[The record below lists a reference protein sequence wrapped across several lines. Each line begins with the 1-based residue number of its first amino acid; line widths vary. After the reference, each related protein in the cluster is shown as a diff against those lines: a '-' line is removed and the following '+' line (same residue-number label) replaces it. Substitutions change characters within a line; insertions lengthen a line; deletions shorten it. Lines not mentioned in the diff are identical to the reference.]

1 MVTQLDKNENR
12 SRKIIRLA
20 AHISYWS
27 LVTGMILTAQPH
39 IKDIKINLMD
49 KDQVAS

>member
-1 MVTQLDKNENR
+1 MQLDKTESR

-27 LVTGMILTAQPH
+27 LVAGMILTAAVYQGYQN
-39 IKDIKINLMD
+39 KFDG
-49 KDQVAS
+49 

>member
-1 MVTQLDKNENR
+1 MHLDKDESN

-27 LVTGMILTAQPH
+27 LVAGMILTAAAYQGYQN
-39 IKDIKINLMD
+39 KFDG
-49 KDQVAS
+49 